1 MDFDP
6 EALRELREAVMDGIA
21 PSAGHQASPAERRRA
36 WELYASMREARY
48 GRPPA
53 GERMRN
59 SLAGESPFVRGLF
72 GG

>member
-1 MDFDP
+1 MDISP
-6 EALRELREAVMDGIA
+6 EMLRQLREAVMDGIA
-21 PSAGHQASPAERRRA
+21 PAAGHQASPAERRAA

-59 SLAGESPFVRGLF
+59 ALGGESPFVRGVF